1 MYSYKWNAFERSFSM
16 CICYSREKLSGKSQ
30 LEEDEDKDQIIVMRK
45 PNGKYEDA
53 WFLFA
58 TY

>member
-1 MYSYKWNAFERSFSM
+1 V
-16 CICYSREKLSGKSQ
+16 
-30 LEEDEDKDQIIVMRK
+30 EEDEDKDQISVPRK

-58 TY
+58 T

>member
-1 MYSYKWNAFERSFSM
+1 V
-16 CICYSREKLSGKSQ
+16 
-30 LEEDEDKDQIIVMRK
+30 EEDEDKDQISDPRK

-58 TY
+58 T

>member
-1 MYSYKWNAFERSFSM
+1 M

>member
-1 MYSYKWNAFERSFSM
+1 MHFKGPFLCVFV
-16 CICYSREKLSGKSQ
+16 IQEKSGKSQ
-30 LEEDEDKDQIIVMRK
+30 LEEDEEKDQITVMRK

-58 TY
+58 T